1 MLHHL
6 HIGSM
11 HLVVWCRI
19 TIVLLQHMQVEEFVI
34 LLIDHCLVIG
44 W

>member
-11 HLVVWCRI
+11 HLVVRCLI
-19 TIVLLQHMQVEEFVI
+19 AIVLLQHMQVEELII